1 MGRQMTDADLVIRG
15 LTDAVS
21 IAIDHWGIAHIRA
34 GNLMDLFLAQGFN
47 AARDRLW
54 QMDLW
59 RKRGLG
65 LLAADFGPG
74 YLEQD
79 RAARLF
85 LYRGDMAA
93 EWACYSPDA
102 RDICAAFVKGINAYI
117 DLVAQDPE
125 RMPVEFIELG
135 TKPAKWIAEDVV
147 RIRSHPLMR
156 NAISE
161 VTRANIMAAAGAEA
175 DLLRQN
181 LNPPK
186 APQVPDGLDLGSI
199 PMAVLDIFKLALL
212 PVSFTRERL
221 AAGLDTAEAWRRITP
236 LGEVVREV
244 NGQGSNNW
252 VIAGTK
258 TESGRPI
265 LANDPHRAHAIPSLR
280 SIVHLS
286 CPEFDGIGAGEPISP
301 GIMIG
306 HNGTIAFGLTLFFGP
321 DEEDVYVYETSGEDP
336 DLYRYQEG
344 WERMRRIEERV
355 SVKGAP
361 DQIHILKFTRH
372 GPVVFEGTA
381 QRRAYAVRSVWFE
394 PGAAPYFVSIASM
407 RARDYASF
415 ARDMTRWAVPA
426 VNQLYADT
434 SGNIGWIAAGFSP
447 IRPNWDGLLPVP
459 GDGRY
464 EWQGFHRAGD
474 LPHCL
479 NPVSGVVATA
489 NEQNVPPDWP
499 LPVERIGHEWIE
511 AARAARI
518 AEVLA
523 ATPLHTVASSCA
535 LQTDRLSLPAR
546 RLLRLLEGLQGD
558 VPEAASALRLF
569 KDWDAVLAADSAA
582 AALFEV
588 WWSKHL
594 RPAILAARVIDPAL
608 QVLLG
613 PGDPDAVLARLEEP
627 DAWFTAPAIAARDAL
642 LLETLADAYGAC
654 SEILGADPSGWTW
667 GRLHQGYFEHALTG
681 LRHDTALDV
690 GPLPMGGSDS
700 TPMNATYRFGDF
712 RVVLGASFR
721 MVVDVGDWDRSVC
734 INAPGQSGDPRSPH
748 YGDLAEKWSKGEY
761 VPLLYKQ
768 DTIDGATEQ
777 RIMLR
782 PVGLPAMDDG

>member
-1 MGRQMTDADLVIRG
+1 MNEDDLAIPG

-21 IAIDHWGIAHIRA
+21 IAIDCWGIAHIRA
-34 GNLMDLFLAQGFN
+34 SNLMDLFFAQGFN

-102 RDICAAFVKGINAYI
+102 REICEAFVKGINAYI
-117 DLVAQDPE
+117 DLVDQDPR

-135 TKPAKWIAEDVV
+135 TRPATWMAEDVV
-147 RIRSHPLMR
+147 RIRSHSLMR

-161 VTRANIMAAAGAEA
+161 VTRANVMASAGAEA

-186 APQVPDGLDLGSI
+186 APQAPDGLDLGSI
-199 PMAVLDIFKLALL
+199 PMEVLDSFKLALL
-212 PVSFTRERL
+212 PVSFGQERL
-221 AAGLDTAEAWRRITP
+221 DAGLDTSGTWRKVTP
-236 LGEVVREV
+236 LGDVLREV

-252 VIAGTK
+252 VIAGAK

-265 LANDPHRAHAIPSLR
+265 LANDPHRAHAVPSLR
-280 SIVHLS
+280 YIVHLS
-286 CPEFDGIGAGEPISP
+286 CPEFDGIGAGEPTSP

-321 DEEDVYVYETSGEDP
+321 DAEDVYVYETSAEDP
-336 DLYRYQEG
+336 DLYRYHDG
-344 WERMRRIEERV
+344 WERMRRIEEKVRV
-355 SVKGAP
+355 QGSP
-361 DQIHILKFTRH
+361 DQVHLLKFTRH
-372 GPVVFEGTA
+372 GPVVFEDRE

-394 PGAAPYFVSIASM
+394 PGAAPYFVSIASI
-407 RARDYASF
+407 RARDYAAF

-434 SGNIGWIAAGFSP
+434 SGTIGWVVAGFSP

-479 NPVSGVVATA
+479 NPVSGFVATA
-489 NEQNVPPDWP
+489 NEQNVPPDWS
-499 LPVERIGHEWIE
+499 LPAEEIGHEWIE
-511 AARAARI
+511 GARARRI
-518 AEVLA
+518 AEVFA

-546 RLLRLLEGLQGD
+546 RLLTLLAGLLGD
-558 VPEAASALRLF
+558 GPGASAALRLF
-569 KDWDAVLAADSAA
+569 KDWDAVLTAESAA

-594 RPAILAARVIDPAL
+594 RPAIIAAQVADPAL
-608 QVLLG
+608 RVLLG
-613 PGDPDAVLARLEEP
+613 PGDPDTALARLEAP
-627 DAWFTAPAIAARDAL
+627 KAWFAAPAAEARDRV
-642 LLETLADAYGAC
+642 LLETLADAYRECAQTM
-654 SEILGADPSGWTW
+654 GADPSLWAW
-667 GRLHQGYFEHALTG
+667 GRLHQGYFEHVLTR
-681 LRHDTALDV
+681 LRQDVALDV

-700 TPMNATYRFGDF
+700 TPMNATYRLSDF

-721 MVVDVGDWDRSVC
+721 IVVDVGDWDRSVC

-748 YGDLAEKWSKGEY
+748 YSDLAERWSRGEY
-761 VPLLYKQ
+761 VPLLYTREAV
-768 DTIDGATEQ
+768 DSATQ
-777 RIMLR
+777 QKMILR
-782 PVGLPAMDDG
+782 PAGSSASDGT

>member
-1 MGRQMTDADLVIRG
+1 MNDNDLAIPG
-15 LTDAVS
+15 LIDAVS
-21 IAIDHWGIAHIRA
+21 IVIDRWGIPHIRA

-65 LLAADFGPG
+65 LLSADFGPG

-102 RDICAAFVKGINAYI
+102 QDICEAFVTGINTYI
-117 DLVAQDPE
+117 DLVADDP
-125 RMPVEFIELG
+125 RHLPVEFVELG
-135 TKPAKWIAEDVV
+135 TRPEKWIAEDVV
-147 RIRSHPLMR
+147 RIRSHSWMR

-161 VTRANIMAAAGAEA
+161 VTRANVMAAAGAEA

-181 LNPPK
+181 LSPPK
-186 APQVPDGLDLGSI
+186 TPTIPEGLDLGSI
-199 PMAVLDIFKLALL
+199 PMEVLDVFKLALL
-212 PVSFTRERL
+212 PVSFGQDRL
-221 AAGLDTAEAWRRITP
+221 AASLDTAEDWRKITP

-252 VIAGTK
+252 VIAGVK
-258 TESGRPI
+258 TDSGRPM
-265 LANDPHRAHAIPSLR
+265 LANDPHRAHAVPSLR
-280 SIVHLS
+280 YIVHLS

-321 DEEDVYVYETSGEDP
+321 DEEDVYVYETSPQDP
-336 DLYRYQEG
+336 DLYRYQNG

-355 SVKGAP
+355 TVEGAP
-361 DQIHILKFTRH
+361 DQIHVLKFTRH
-372 GPVVFEGTA
+372 GPVVFEEPE
-381 QRRAYAVRSVWFE
+381 QCRAYAVRSVWFE
-394 PGAAPYFVSIASM
+394 PGAAPYFVSISSM
-407 RARDYASF
+407 RARNYADF
-415 ARDMTRWAVPA
+415 AKDMTRWAVPA
-426 VNQLYADT
+426 VNQVYADT
-434 SGNIGWIAAGFSP
+434 KGNIGWVVAGYSP

-479 NPVSGVVATA
+479 NPESGLIATA

-499 LPVERIGHEWIE
+499 LAAEAIGHEWIE
-511 AARAARI
+511 NARADRI

-523 ATPLHTVASSCA
+523 STPIHSVASSCA
-535 LQTDRLSLPAR
+535 LQTDRLSHPAR
-546 RLLRLLEGLQGD
+546 RLLRLLASLQGD
-558 VPEAASALRLF
+558 EPNTVAALRVLMG
-569 KDWDAVLAADSAA
+569 WDAVLNAESAA
-582 AALFEV
+582 AALFEI

-594 RPAILAARVIDPAL
+594 RPGLFASCDADASVRA
-608 QVLLG
+608 LLG
-613 PGDPDAVLARLEEP
+613 PGDPDTALLRLEEP
-627 DAWFTAPAIAARDAL
+627 EAWFAAPAAASRNAL
-642 LLETLADAYGAC
+642 LLDTLVQAYGEC
-654 SEILGADPSGWTW
+654 CEHMGTDPSLWAW
-667 GRLHQGYFEHALTG
+667 GRLHQAYFEHAITG
-681 LRHDTALDV
+681 LKQDTTLDV
-690 GPLPMGGSDS
+690 GPFPVGGSDS

-721 MVVDVGDWDRSVC
+721 LVVDVGDWDKSVC
-734 INAPGQSGDPRSPH
+734 INTPGQSGDPRSPH
-748 YGDLAEKWSKGEY
+748 YGDLAERWSKGDY
-761 VPLLYKQ
+761 VPLLYGH
-768 DTIDGATEQ
+768 DAVDAATQQ

-782 PVGLPAMDDG
+782 PVAGDD

>member
-1 MGRQMTDADLVIRG
+1 MDNDDLAIPG
-15 LTDAVS
+15 LTDAVT
-21 IAIDHWGIAHIRA
+21 IRVDPWGIPHIRA
-34 GNLMDLFLAQGFN
+34 SNLMDLFFGQGFN

-85 LYRGDMAA
+85 LYRGDIAA

-102 RDICAAFVKGINAYI
+102 RAICEAFVSGINAYI
-117 DLVAQDPE
+117 DLVTQDPE
-125 RMPVEFIELG
+125 RLPVEFVELG
-135 TKPAKWIAEDVV
+135 TRPAKWVAEDVV
-147 RIRSHPLMR
+147 RIRSHSWMR

-161 VTRANIMAAAGAEA
+161 VTRANVMAGAGVEA

-186 APQVPDGLDLGSI
+186 VPQAPEGLALGSI
-199 PMAVLDIFKLALL
+199 PMEVLDSFKLALL
-212 PVSFTRERL
+212 PVSFGQERL
-221 AAGLDTAEAWRRITP
+221 SAALDTAEAWRKITP

-252 VIAGTK
+252 VIAGAK

-265 LANDPHRAHAIPSLR
+265 LANDPHRAHAVPSLR
-280 SIVHLS
+280 YIVHLS

-306 HNGTIAFGLTLFFGP
+306 HNGRIAFGLTLFFGP
-321 DEEDVYVYETSGEDP
+321 DEEDVYVYETAPDDP
-336 DLYRYQEG
+336 ELYRYQGG
-344 WERMRRIEERV
+344 WERMRLVEE
-355 SVKGAP
+355 SVTVRGAP
-361 DQIHILKFTRH
+361 DQDLVLKFTRH
-372 GPVVFEGTA
+372 GPVVFEDRA
-381 QRRAYAVRSVWFE
+381 NRRAYAIRSVWFE
-394 PGAAPYFVSIASM
+394 PGAAPYFASIASM
-407 RARDYASF
+407 RARDYAAF
-415 ARDMTRWAVPA
+415 AEAMTRWAVPA
-426 VNQLYADT
+426 VNQVYADT
-434 SGNIGWIAAGFSP
+434 AGNIGWIVAGFSP

-464 EWQGFHRAGD
+464 EWQGFHRAGE

-479 NPVSGVVATA
+479 NPESGFVATA

-499 LPVERIGHEWIE
+499 LTAEKIGHEWIE
-511 AARAARI
+511 TSRARRI

-523 ATPLHTVASSCA
+523 STPVHTVASSCA
-535 LQTDRLSLPAR
+535 LQTDKLSLPAR
-546 RLLRLLEGLQGD
+546 RLLDLLAGLRGD
-558 VPEAASALRLF
+558 GSEAAAALRLF
-569 KDWDAVLAADSAA
+569 EGWDAVLGADSAA

-594 RPAILAARVIDPAL
+594 RPAVLASCVADPAL
-608 QVLLG
+608 RALLG
-613 PGDPDAVLARLEEP
+613 PGDPDSVLARLE
-627 DAWFTAPAIAARDAL
+627 APEAIASRDTL
-642 LLETLADAYGAC
+642 LLETLAQAYGAC
-654 SEILGADPSGWTW
+654 AQLMGEDPLLWAW

-681 LRHDTALDV
+681 LKQDTRLDV
-690 GPLPMGGSDS
+690 GPWPVGGSDS
-700 TPMNATYRFGDF
+700 TPMNTMYRFGDF

-721 MVVDVGDWDRSVC
+721 IVVDVGDWDRTVC
-734 INAPGQSGDPRSPH
+734 INTPGQSGDPRSPH
-748 YGDLAEKWSKGEY
+748 YGDLAEGWSKGQY
-761 VPLLYKQ
+761 VPLLYSR
-768 DTIDGATEQ
+768 DSIDAATRRQ
-777 RIMLR
+777 ITLR
-782 PVGLPAMDDG
+782 PAGPPGGGPGDHASQSEPR

>member
-1 MGRQMTDADLVIRG
+1 MNDDDLAIPG
-15 LTDAVS
+15 LADAVS
-21 IAIDHWGIAHIRA
+21 ISIDHWGIPHIRA
-34 GNLMDLFLAQGFN
+34 NNLMDLFLAQGFN

-65 LLAADFGPG
+65 LLAADFGAG

-102 RDICAAFVKGINAYI
+102 RDICEAFVAGINAYI
-117 DLVAQDPE
+117 DLVTQDPR
-125 RMPVEFIELG
+125 RMPAEFVELG
-135 TKPAKWIAEDVV
+135 TQPRKWIAEDVV
-147 RIRSHPLMR
+147 RIRSHSWMR

-161 VTRANIMAAAGAEA
+161 VTRANVMAAAGAEA
-175 DLLRQN
+175 DLFRQN

-186 APQVPDGLDLGSI
+186 APTIPEGLDLGSI
-199 PMAVLDIFKLALL
+199 PMEVLDVFKLALL
-212 PVSFTRERL
+212 PVSFGQERL
-221 AAGLDTAEAWRRITP
+221 AAGLDTAEDWRRITP

-252 VIAGTK
+252 VIAGAK
-258 TESGRPI
+258 TASGRPI
-265 LANDPHRAHAIPSLR
+265 LANDPHRAHAVPSLR
-280 SIVHLS
+280 YIVHLS

-321 DEEDVYVYETSGEDP
+321 DEEDVYVYETFPEDP
-336 DLYRYQEG
+336 ELYRYQDG

-355 SVKGAP
+355 AVKDAP
-361 DQIHILKFTRH
+361 DQVHVLKFTRH
-372 GPVVFEGTA
+372 GPIVFEDPE

-394 PGAAPYFVSIASM
+394 PGAAPYFVSISSM
-407 RARDYASF
+407 RARDYATF

-426 VNQLYADT
+426 VNQVYADT
-434 SGNIGWIAAGFSP
+434 NGNIGWVVAGYSP

-464 EWQGFHRAGD
+464 EWQGFHRAGE

-479 NPVSGVVATA
+479 NPDCGLIATA

-499 LPVERIGHEWIE
+499 LPAQSIGYEWIE
-511 AARAARI
+511 TARAARI

-523 ATPLHTVASSCA
+523 STPAHTVASSCA
-535 LQTDRLSLPAR
+535 LQTDRLSGPAR
-546 RLLRLLEGLQGD
+546 RLLHLLAGLRGD
-558 VPEAASALRLF
+558 PPEAVAALRLF
-569 KDWDAVLAADSAA
+569 EAWDAVLTADSAA

-594 RPAILAARVIDPAL
+594 RPRLFETCVAETSVRAL
-608 QVLLG
+608 LV
-613 PGDPDAVLARLEEP
+613 PGDPDTVLSRLEEP
-627 DAWFTAPAIAARDAL
+627 EAWFAAPAMASRDAL
-642 LLETLADAYGAC
+642 LLETLAEAYGEC
-654 SEILGADPSGWTW
+654 CEHMGTDPSLWAW
-667 GRLHQGYFEHALTG
+667 GRLHHGYFEHALTG
-681 LRHDTALDV
+681 LRRDTAFDV

-700 TPMNATYRFGDF
+700 TPMNAMYRFGDF
-712 RVVLGASFR
+712 RVILGASFR
-721 MVVDVGDWDRSVC
+721 IVVDVGDWDRSVC
-734 INAPGQSGDPRSPH
+734 INTPGQSGDPRAPH
-748 YGDLAEKWSKGEY
+748 YGDLAERWSKGEY
-761 VPLLYKQ
+761 VPLLYGQ
-768 DTIDGATEQ
+768 NAVDAAIQTRVMLWPAEQ
-777 RIMLR
+777 KFL
-782 PVGLPAMDDG
+782 

>member
-1 MGRQMTDADLVIRG
+1 MTDDDLAVPG
-15 LTDAVS
+15 LADAVS
-21 IAIDHWGIAHIRA
+21 IAIDRWGIPHIRA

-85 LYRGDMAA
+85 LYRGDMAS

-102 RDICAAFVKGINAYI
+102 QAICEAFVAGINAYI
-117 DLVAQDPE
+117 DVVTQDPR
-125 RMPVEFIELG
+125 RMPVEFTELG
-135 TKPAKWIAEDVV
+135 TAPAKWIAEDVV
-147 RIRSHPLMR
+147 RIRSHSWMR

-161 VTRANIMAAAGAEA
+161 VTRANVMAAAGAEA

-186 APQVPDGLDLGSI
+186 APTIPDGLDLGSI
-199 PMAVLDIFKLALL
+199 PMEVLDVFKLALL
-212 PVSFTRERL
+212 PVSFGKERL
-221 AAGLDTAEAWRRITP
+221 AAALDTAEDWRRITP

-252 VIAGTK
+252 VIAGSK

-265 LANDPHRAHAIPSLR
+265 LANDPHRAHAVPSLR
-280 SIVHLS
+280 YIVHLS

-306 HNGTIAFGLTLFFGP
+306 HNGKIAFGLTLFFGP
-321 DEEDVYVYETSGEDP
+321 DEEDVYVYETSPEDP
-336 DLYRYQEG
+336 ELYRYQDG
-344 WERMRRIEERV
+344 WERMQRIEERV
-355 SVKGAP
+355 AVQGAP
-361 DQIHILKFTRH
+361 DQVHILKFTRH
-372 GPVVFEGTA
+372 GPVVFEDPA
-381 QRRAYAVRSVWFE
+381 KRRAYAVRSVWFE
-394 PGAAPYFVSIASM
+394 PGAAPYFVSISSM
-407 RARDYASF
+407 RARDYATF
-415 ARDMTRWAVPA
+415 ANDMTRWAIPA
-426 VNQLYADT
+426 VNQVYADT
-434 SGNIGWIAAGFSP
+434 TGAIGWVVAGFSP

-464 EWQGFHRAGD
+464 EWQGFHRAGE
-474 LPHCL
+474 LPHSL
-479 NPVSGVVATA
+479 NPDSGWIATA

-499 LPVERIGHEWIE
+499 LPADKIGHEWIE
-511 AARAARI
+511 SARAGRV
-518 AEVLA
+518 AEVLGS
-523 ATPLHTVASSCA
+523 TPVHTVASSCA
-535 LQTDRLSLPAR
+535 LQTDLLSRPAR
-546 RLLRLLEGLQGD
+546 RLLPLLADLRGDGAEVAAALRLLEG
-558 VPEAASALRLF
+558 
-569 KDWDAVLAADSAA
+569 WDAVLTAESAA

-594 RPAILAARVIDPAL
+594 RPGLLAASVRDGAVRA
-608 QVLLG
+608 LLG
-613 PGDPDAVLARLEEP
+613 PGDPDTVLARLEEP
-627 DAWFTAPAIAARDAL
+627 EAWLAAPAAASRDKL
-642 LLETLADAYGAC
+642 LLETLGHAYGEC
-654 SEILGADPSGWTW
+654 SEKMGTDPLLWAW

-681 LRHDTALDV
+681 LKKDTTFDV
-690 GPLPMGGSDS
+690 GPLPIGGSDS
-700 TPMNATYRFGDF
+700 TPMNAMYRFGDF

-734 INAPGQSGDPRSPH
+734 INTPGQSGDPQSPH
-748 YGDLAEKWSKGEY
+748 YGDLAERWSKGYY
-761 VPLLYKQ
+761 VPLLYSY
-768 DTIDGATEQ
+768 DLIDAVTQ
-777 RIMLR
+777 HQITLR
-782 PVGLPAMDDG
+782 PADSPIANEG